1 MSLLIFDQS
10 FQKPKG
16 GPFGEKKNLK
26 KLDFDVCDAIKV
38 HFVII
43 LFITQVPSVKLLKLV
58 FSRRLM
64 TEEGK
69 CVQCGQHFSFSRQ
82 LKRTV
87 IQHYALYHPGGVQG
101 RGGAGDQP
109 GASAEVPPQAQA
121 GVPTGARPGVQA
133 CAEEGV

>member
-1 MSLLIFDQS
+1 MKEFFSLYFFPDTYVSLLIFDQS

-64 TEEGK
+64 RDDGK
-69 CVQCGQHFSFSRQ
+69 CNLCFVLHG
-82 LKRTV
+82 
-87 IQHYALYHPGGVQG
+87 Y
-101 RGGAGDQP
+101 
-109 GASAEVPPQAQA
+109 
-121 GVPTGARPGVQA
+121 
-133 CAEEGV
+133 